1 MYDMHLRNPLKRL
14 QGQKDISSV
23 YVAGQLQS
31 FTYMLIV
38 LIQRK
43 NKLSSIIAAK
53 KKLQLGAWHLG

>member
-43 NKLSSIIAAK
+43 NKLSSIIAAN
-53 KKLQLGAWHLG
+53 KKLQLGA